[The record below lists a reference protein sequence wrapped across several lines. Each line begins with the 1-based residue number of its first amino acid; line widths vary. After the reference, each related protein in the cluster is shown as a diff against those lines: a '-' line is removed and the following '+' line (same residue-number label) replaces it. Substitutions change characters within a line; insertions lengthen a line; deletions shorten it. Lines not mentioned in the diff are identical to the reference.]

1 MPAATSK
8 EWFNQEFW
16 IELRKGMGIEGL
28 GRGQCTVWCKEA
40 LAQLIDIE
48 KSHPFLGMMTK
59 IPTNSGVEVSAHY
72 WLECDNDSS
81 RYIADGTL
89 GFISTNHQE
98 KNKLKTIIDKSL
110 NLTKRSSKY
119 REGIKLSEEK
129 IRKKSYKIKQKSRDK
144 QI

>member
-59 IPTNSGVEVSAHY
+59 IPTNWGVEVSAHY

-81 RYIADGTL
+81 RYIADGTAGQINRNYRN
-89 GFISTNHQE
+89 GFYGFVHKIPSSLLRVYN
-98 KNKLKTIIDKSL
+98 NKPS
-110 NLTKRSSKY
+110 RS
-119 REGIKLSEEK
+119 
-129 IRKKSYKIKQKSRDK
+129 
-144 QI
+144 